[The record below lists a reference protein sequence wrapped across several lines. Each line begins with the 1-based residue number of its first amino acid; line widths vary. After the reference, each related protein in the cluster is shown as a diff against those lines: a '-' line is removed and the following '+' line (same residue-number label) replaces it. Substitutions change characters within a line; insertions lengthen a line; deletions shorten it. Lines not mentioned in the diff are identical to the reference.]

1 MFMRTGSIVPGVVYH
16 WVNNTT
22 AYVMFHVYHNP
33 QTLQDIIGPGNSRL
47 ALALLCSLCILLPA
61 LFQLSLRMKRP
72 EAPCENG

>member
-1 MFMRTGSIVPGVVYH
+1 
-16 WVNNTT
+16 
-22 AYVMFHVYHNP
+22 MFHVYHNP

-72 EAPCENG
+72 EAPSENS